1 MLSMDKTPLPRNF
14 KQVCIQC
21 GTELIVDNIDM
32 AQDIYDEYEGDD
44 EAYLTYLHC
53 PKCGTSV
60 ECLTPLKEERDN
72 EYKEYWKK

>member
-1 MLSMDKTPLPRNF
+1 MDKTPSPSNF

-32 AQDIYDEYEGDD
+32 AQDIYDEYEGDN
-44 EAYLTYLHC
+44 EAYLTSLHC
-53 PKCGTSV
+53 PKCGTRV
-60 ECLTPLKEERDN
+60 ECLTRLREEREN

>member
-1 MLSMDKTPLPRNF
+1 MLNMDKTPSPSNF

-21 GTELIVDNIDM
+21 GTELIVDNMDI
-32 AQDIYDEYEGDD
+32 AQDIYDEYEGDND
-44 EAYLTYLHC
+44 ADLTYLHC